1 MKVPLGAA
9 EIRELIPHRYPFLLV
24 DRIVELEPGVRAVGI
39 KNVTQNEP
47 FFQGHF
53 PDYPVMPGV
62 LIIEAM
68 AQVGA
73 VGVMAGGEHKE
84 KLALFAGID
93 GVEVPPAG
101 GARRR
106 SDHGGGDR
114 SPQGSGRAGHG
125 PGRGRR
131 RAGLRGPA
139 HVRLRREG
147 RGRVIEAG
155 RVAVVTGGT
164 RGIGRTIAMRLA
176 AEGANVAVSYRS
188 NDEAAEETA
197 ASVRAEGVKCAVFK
211 GDVASPG
218 DVQALF
224 KGVSDEFGRVDILVN
239 NAGITRDN
247 LMMRM
252 KEDEFD
258 EVLRTN
264 LGGTYLCTRAALR
277 PMIRARWGRI
287 VNVSSVVGLV
297 GNAGQANYAAS
308 KAGIIG
314 FTKSVAR
321 EVAQRGITANTVAPG
336 YVETELTGSLPEE
349 VKDQIRNQ
357 VPMGRFGEAVEVAE
371 VVAFLAGEGAGYVTG
386 QTIAVDG
393 GMTMQ

>member
-1 MKVPLGAA
+1 
-9 EIRELIPHRYPFLLV
+9 
-24 DRIVELEPGVRAVGI
+24 
-39 KNVTQNEP
+39 
-47 FFQGHF
+47 
-53 PDYPVMPGV
+53 
-62 LIIEAM
+62 
-68 AQVGA
+68 
-73 VGVMAGGEHKE
+73 
-84 KLALFAGID
+84 
-93 GVEVPPAG
+93 
-101 GARRR
+101 
-106 SDHGGGDR
+106 
-114 SPQGSGRAGHG
+114 
-125 PGRGRR
+125 
-131 RAGLRGPA
+131 
-139 HVRLRREG
+139 
-147 RGRVIEAG
+147 VIEDG

-211 GDVASPG
+211 GDVASPA

-224 KGVSDEFGRVDILVN
+224 KGVSDVFGRVDILVN

>member
-1 MKVPLGAA
+1 
-9 EIRELIPHRYPFLLV
+9 
-24 DRIVELEPGVRAVGI
+24 
-39 KNVTQNEP
+39 
-47 FFQGHF
+47 
-53 PDYPVMPGV
+53 
-62 LIIEAM
+62 
-68 AQVGA
+68 
-73 VGVMAGGEHKE
+73 
-84 KLALFAGID
+84 
-93 GVEVPPAG
+93 
-101 GARRR
+101 
-106 SDHGGGDR
+106 
-114 SPQGSGRAGHG
+114 
-125 PGRGRR
+125 
-131 RAGLRGPA
+131 
-139 HVRLRREG
+139 
-147 RGRVIEAG
+147 VIEDG

-176 AEGANVAVSYRS
+176 AEGANVAVSFRS

-211 GDVASPG
+211 GDVASPA

-224 KGVSDEFGRVDILVN
+224 KGVSDVFGRVDILVN